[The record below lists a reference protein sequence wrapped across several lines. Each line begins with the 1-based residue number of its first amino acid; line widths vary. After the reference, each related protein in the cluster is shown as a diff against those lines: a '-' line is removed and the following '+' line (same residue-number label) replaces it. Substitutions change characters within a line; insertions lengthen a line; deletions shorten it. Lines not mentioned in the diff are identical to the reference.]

1 MWDPVDSGLL
11 TMAPVR
17 GFRSKASQ
25 LRDLSWEAVAFDAFQ
40 EFNRCARAS
49 PESDLEAVR
58 SPNPNGSRRL
68 PELRNPG
75 RVQQPGRSSPVAGGD
90 AAIRHDT
97 PGAATRN
104 ARSGQDLASPSR
116 LTQPTLHNGS
126 YATGVFRGSA
136 RRPGIRTTG
145 RVLNA

>member
-1 MWDPVDSGLL
+1 
-11 TMAPVR
+11 
-17 GFRSKASQ
+17 
-25 LRDLSWEAVAFDAFQ
+25 EAVAFDAFQ

-116 LTQPTLHNGS
+116 LTPPTLRRMCS
-126 YATGVFRGSA
+126 SSVSKRSRRVPLTELQRLRAYAH
-136 RRPGIRTTG
+136 
-145 RVLNA
+145 L